1 VAPQDD
7 SLSDRDLAL
16 ARLGDEVARAL
27 AAGEAP
33 HPEELAS
40 RFGVPRKEADGFV
53 AALEAIHLALGEDL
67 PGPVDLP
74 PPVLPADFELLGE
87 LGRGGMGVVYKV
99 RQKSLDRVVA
109 LKVLRPAELMFGEAI
124 RRFQA
129 EARSLAR
136 LRHRHIVS
144 IHEVGESGGNV
155 YYTMDLIEGS
165 TLAELIAQGKVTP
178 SRAVRI
184 LRQVAGAI
192 TYAHS
197 QGLIHRDLK
206 PGNILV
212 DPAGDAY
219 VVDFGLARDLGVR
232 GDLTATGHILG
243 TPAYMSPE
251 QARGDSDRIGEPT
264 DLYALGAVLYE
275 CLAGRPPFGGMP
287 LADLIHAVIHEE
299 PVPPGRLAPKTP
311 ADLEV
316 ICLKALEKDP
326 RRRYPTFRAFLEDLD
341 RF

>member
-1 VAPQDD
+1 
-7 SLSDRDLAL
+7 
-16 ARLGDEVARAL
+16 
-27 AAGEAP
+27 
-33 HPEELAS
+33 
-40 RFGVPRKEADGFV
+40 
-53 AALEAIHLALGEDL
+53 
-67 PGPVDLP
+67 
-74 PPVLPADFELLGE
+74 
-87 LGRGGMGVVYKV
+87 
-99 RQKSLDRVVA
+99 
-109 LKVLRPAELMFGEAI
+109 LRPAELVFGEAI

-165 TLAELIAQGKVTP
+165 SLAELISQGKVTP
-178 SRAVRI
+178 TRAVRI

-206 PGNILV
+206 PANILV

-251 QARGDSDRIGEPT
+251 
-264 DLYALGAVLYE
+264 
-275 CLAGRPPFGGMP
+275 
-287 LADLIHAVIHEE
+287 
-299 PVPPGRLAPKTP
+299 
-311 ADLEV
+311 
-316 ICLKALEKDP
+316 
-326 RRRYPTFRAFLEDLD
+326 
-341 RF
+341 